1 MPLVLMLWM
10 QQYNVAVGSS
20 ALDANTTA
28 SHNTAVGTSALTANT
43 TGSENTA
50 MGSSALAAVTTGN
63 YNVAIGDEAGAALV
77 SGTENTF
84 MGFLSGRYTGSADHP
99 DYNAGFGARS
109 LYANTTGEK
118 SVAMGA
124 YALSGQTTGG
134 NNTGIGYAAGDAI
147 TTGSTNIC
155 IGNYTDP
162 SANNS
167 SGQIAIGYNV
177 TCTANATVTIGYGSD
192 TASLSLD
199 GSDTSWAATSDIRL
213 KDNVEDSLAGLD
225 FINELRPITYKWKAK
240 KDVPSDMPEYDDGS
254 DEPCKGTGKT
264 NHGFVAQEVKAVID
278 KYDSVKDGHNIWQEE
293 DSGTQTLAPSAL
305 MPMMVKAVQELSAEV
320 EELKKQLENK

>member
-1 MPLVLMLWM
+1 M
-10 QQYNVAVGSS
+10 
-20 ALDANTTA
+20 
-28 SHNTAVGTSALTANT
+28 
-43 TGSENTA
+43 
-50 MGSSALAAVTTGN
+50 
-63 YNVAIGDEAGAALV
+63 GDEAGAALV

-99 DYNAGFGARS
+99 DYNAGFGSRT

-118 SVAMGA
+118 SVAVGA

-134 NNTGIGYAAGDAI
+134 NNTGIGYAAGDVI

-155 IGNYTDP
+155 IGSITDP
-162 SANNS
+162 SANNAS
-167 SGQIAIGYNV
+167 AQFVIGYNV
-177 TCTANATVTIGYGSD
+177 TGIANDTVTIGNGSNK
-192 TASLSLD
+192 ASLGLD

-240 KDVPSDMPEYDDGS
+240 KNVPSEMPEYDDGS

>member
-1 MPLVLMLWM
+1 MSSNTTGGSNVAMGTNALTNNTTGVENTALGYKALEANTTA
-10 QQYNVAVGSS
+10 QQNVALGRLALLSNTTGNSNVAVGSA

-28 SHNTAVGTSALTANT
+28 HYNTAVGQAALGANT
-43 TGSENTA
+43 TGQWNTA
-50 MGSSALAAVTTGN
+50 FG
-63 YNVAIGDEAGAALV
+63 YN
-77 SGTENTF
+77 
-84 MGFLSGRYTGSADHP
+84 SADSITTAHKNSA
-99 DYNAGFGARS
+99 YGS
-109 LYANTTGEK
+109 YALHVNTTG
-118 SVAMGA
+118 
-124 YALSGQTTGG
+124 TD
-134 NNTGIGYAAGDAI
+134 NTCLGYAAGDTI
-147 TTGSTNIC
+147 STGSTNIC
-155 IGNYTDP
+155 IGSISDVSTGV
-162 SANNS
+162 A

-192 TASLSLD
+192 KASLSLD

-225 FINELRPITYKWKAK
+225 FINELRPVTYKWKAK

-278 KYDSVKDGHNIWQEE
+278 KYDSIKDGHNIWKEE

-320 EELKKQLENK
+320 QELKKQLENK

>member
-1 MPLVLMLWM
+1 LLH
-10 QQYNVAVGSS
+10 NTTGANTAVGLNTMYANTTGNYNTAVGQT
-20 ALDANTTA
+20 ALELNTTGENNTAVGLNALNANTTA
-28 SHNTAVGTSALTANT
+28 SNNTAVGR
-43 TGSENTA
+43 
-50 MGSSALAAVTTGN
+50 SALAGVTTGTN
-63 YNVAIGDEAGAALV
+63 NTAIGYV
-77 SGTENTF
+77 
-84 MGFLSGRYTGSADHP
+84 
-99 DYNAGFGARS
+99 
-109 LYANTTGEK
+109 
-118 SVAMGA
+118 
-124 YALSGQTTGG
+124 
-134 NNTGIGYAAGDAI
+134 AGDTI

-155 IGNYTDP
+155 IGSISDT
-162 SANNS
+162 SANNAS
-167 SGQIAIGYNV
+167 AQFVIGYNV
-177 TCTANATVTIGYGSD
+177 TGIANDTVTIGNGSNK
-192 TASLSLD
+192 ASLGLD

-213 KDNVEDSLAGLD
+213 KDNIEDSLAGLD
-225 FINELRPITYKWKAK
+225 FINELRPVTYKWKAK